1 MLLLFLYNNIGY
13 ILNISGPIHPH
24 GMLFAFVGKHIII
37 IIIIDNIDFKLP
49 SLLDKCIVREGA
61 TLAL

>member
-1 MLLLFLYNNIGY
+1 
-13 ILNISGPIHPH
+13 
-24 GMLFAFVGKHIII
+24 MLFAFVGKHII